1 MRDRP
6 LDEAMA
12 EWFREDP
19 AYAADLLTDILS
31 GGDQAELPVILRQI
45 ALAAGGVQALADKTQ
60 LNPTH
65 LYCALSVDGNPS
77 LSNLT
82 AILKAMGL
90 QLIVRPAA

>member
-19 AYAADLLTDILS
+19 AYAADLLTDILAD
-31 GGDQAELPVILRQI
+31 GNQAELPVILRQI
-45 ALAAGGVQALADKTQ
+45 ALAAGGVQALADKAQ

-65 LYCALSVDGNPS
+65 LYRALSVDGNPS
-77 LSNLT
+77 LSSLM
-82 AILKAMGL
+82 AILKALGF
-90 QLIVRPAA
+90 QLAVRPAA